1 VYARGARTVF
11 TNGKFGVR
19 ALSVRVFRHPH
30 GITAVDTEYLHPG
43 HAASHIIQDSGRAAF
58 VDVGTN
64 HSVPHLLAALDALGI
79 ARATVDY
86 VFLTHVHLDHAGGAG
101 LLLQELPNARAVLHP
116 RGAPHIIDPAKLVAA
131 SKAVYGEERFQVL
144 YGDLVPIAP
153 DRVQVAQD
161 GQRYRLGA
169 RELELIHTPGHALHH
184 YAVIDAAHASI
195 FPGDTFGISYRE
207 LDTPRGV
214 FIAPAT
220 TPSQFDPDQLIA
232 SIERMAAYKPE
243 ALYLMHFSRVA
254 FEPRLALTL
263 KAQTAEFVRIARR
276 HADAQDRYSA
286 IRTDMLD
293 LWLGLAREHGV
304 TLSRDEIEKLLE
316 TDLDLNTQ
324 GLIVWLDRLQKR

>member
-1 VYARGARTVF
+1 
-11 TNGKFGVR
+11 
-19 ALSVRVFRHPH
+19 LSPRIFRHPH

-43 HAASHIIQDSGRAAF
+43 HAAAHIIQDSGHAAV

-64 HSVPHLLAALDALGI
+64 DSVPHLLAALEALGI

-101 LLLQELPNARAVLHP
+101 RLIQELPNARAVLHP
-116 RGAPHIIDPAKLVAA
+116 RGAPHMIDPGKLIAG
-131 SKAVYGEERFQVL
+131 SKAVYGEERFRVL
-144 YGDLVPIAP
+144 YGNLVPIPAE
-153 DRVQVAQD
+153 RVHVAQD

-207 LDTPRGV
+207 MDTSRGA
-214 FIAPAT
+214 FITPAT
-220 TPSQFDPDQLIA
+220 TPTQFDPDQFVA
-232 SIERMAAYKPE
+232 SIDRMAAYKPE
-243 ALYLMHFSRVA
+243 ALYLMHFSRVTDV
-254 FEPRLALTL
+254 PRLALTL
-263 KAQTAEFVRIARR
+263 KSQLGDFVRIARR
-276 HADAQDRYSA
+276 HAGAQDRYNA

-304 TLSRDEIEKLLE
+304 TLSVEEIEELLR

-324 GLIVWLDRLQKR
+324 GLVVWLDRAQKRE